1 MLWLL
6 VAVTHLTALE
16 ARADNAAFALA
27 PRDAMLAIDARGASE
42 VLGLGGAAMRPVLES
57 IAGPEALATFDL
69 LARRA
74 NAQAD
79 DAAREVFA
87 GRVAFYLT
95 SDGAGG
101 YRWLFGVQADD
112 DRCERVLKMLNARM
126 TAPQRFT
133 SATER
138 LVFRRVGG
146 WLLMAPIGS
155 GDGVLDGAAS
165 RAVAEDAER
174 SLLSEPLIQEFLASE
189 APVRIFVRHEAPIGG
204 ATLIGLSRQNSKIRA
219 ELRGTYEDSPLGA
232 GSTPRPIDPRAVLAL
247 ESAAAFAVSNPC
259 DGVPTTGDAFWL
271 ALVPEFRLSPA
282 MKANLAG
289 ERIVAVGPSV
299 DAARPALALAWK
311 VEDARQAEADQDA
324 YMRSVCCGLLRAA
337 EAAPERD
344 FVPDQKNSE
353 RLRVVARRMIDS
365 DSAASRH
372 CDALGPFLDRYLG
385 APFKLGGSELH
396 WTTLETP
403 CGGWQ
408 LYATDSAW
416 MAVVA
421 ERVAAGSC
429 TEGESPKATG
439 VGFCDGPR
447 AAAMVRRWR
456 PLVVDGLGG
465 ADRISRGLEALARVT
480 EGLGHIRF
488 RYQTPGPHRVEAVL
502 ELDPAVRFA
511 GPPTATAPTAPAPA
525 TSTGTTTG
533 TTTGTKT
540 GRRP

>member
-1 MLWLL
+1 MSVLL
-6 VAVTHLTALE
+6 AAVAAAQSLATA
-16 ARADNAAFALA
+16 ARADNAAFAIA
-27 PRDAMLAIDARGASE
+27 PRDALLAIDARGASE
-42 VLGLGGAAMRPVLES
+42 VLGIGGAAMRPVLES

-69 LARRA
+69 LARRT

-95 SDGAGG
+95 PDGAGG

-126 TAPQRFT
+126 TAPQRFA

-146 WLLMAPIGS
+146 WLLMSPIGA
-155 GDGVLDGAAS
+155 GDAVLDGAAS

-189 APVRIFVRHEAPIGG
+189 SPVRIFVRHEPPIGG
-204 ATLIGLSRQNSKIRA
+204 ATLIGLSRQGSMIRA

-232 GSTPRPIDPRAVLAL
+232 GSTPRPIAPRPAL
-247 ESAAAFAVSNPC
+247 SLENAAAFVVSSPC
-259 DGVPTTGDAFWL
+259 DGVPSTGDAFWL

-289 ERIVAVGPSV
+289 ERIVAVGPSR
-299 DAARPALALAWK
+299 DPARPALALGWK
-311 VEDARQAEADQDA
+311 VDDARQGESEQDA
-324 YMRSVCCGLLRAA
+324 YMRGVCCGLLRAV
-337 EAAPERD
+337 EATPPKDFAPGERD
-344 FVPDQKNSE
+344 AE
-353 RLRVVARRMIDS
+353 RLKTVSRQMTDPT
-365 DSAASRH
+365 AAATRS

-385 APFKLGGSELH
+385 ASFKLGGSELH
-396 WTTLETP
+396 WTTVETA

-416 MAVVA
+416 MTTVA
-421 ERVAAGSC
+421 DGIGRASC
-429 TEGESPKATG
+429 NEGETPKATG

-447 AAAMVRRWR
+447 AAAILRRWR
-456 PLVVDGLGG
+456 PLVVDELGG
-465 ADRISRGLEALARVT
+465 RDRISRGLDALARVI
-480 EGLGHIRF
+480 EGLGRIRF
-488 RYQTPGPHRVEAVL
+488 RYQTPGPHRVEAIL
-502 ELDPAVRFA
+502 EIDPALRFA
-511 GPPTATAPTAPAPA
+511 GPPTATQKPSSAVQ
-525 TSTGTTTG
+525 TGT
-533 TTTGTKT
+533 
-540 GRRP
+540 RP